1 MFSRTNQIYQG
12 LLTAVAQMLTSL
24 GKSHLPWAS
33 PVHGNGRS
41 KESQQNLSHVKK
53 VFLCRII
60 TLQWASWT
68 HSPALKQENTGTQ
81 AKKITDKTIYQLIM
95 DHLM

>member
-12 LLTAVAQMLTSL
+12 LLTTVAQMLTSL

-60 TLQWASWT
+60 TLQWAM
-68 HSPALKQENTGTQ
+68 G
-81 AKKITDKTIYQLIM
+81 IM
-95 DHLM
+95 DSQSSIKAKEHRNSGKEDYR